1 MRTFILTSTAFEGEV
16 LFEFNDNGAL
26 QKNDLTGAILSLK
39 QQEFLLQ
46 NLPLKIYNLEE
57 LIKKSNAA
65 KLTELFVT
73 FDMFWNKYNDKI
85 NSSKKKA
92 KVLWDKK
99 NKSQQNKAYYYI
111 NNYFASIPSGVRKKY
126 AETYLGSELW
136 NN

>member
-73 FDMFWNKYNDKI
+73 FDMFWNKYNDTVAHKMI
-85 NSSKKKA
+85 
-92 KVLWDKK
+92 D
-99 NKSQQNKAYYYI
+99 KSQ
-111 NNYFASIPSGVRKKY
+111 
-126 AETYLGSELW
+126 
-136 NN
+136 